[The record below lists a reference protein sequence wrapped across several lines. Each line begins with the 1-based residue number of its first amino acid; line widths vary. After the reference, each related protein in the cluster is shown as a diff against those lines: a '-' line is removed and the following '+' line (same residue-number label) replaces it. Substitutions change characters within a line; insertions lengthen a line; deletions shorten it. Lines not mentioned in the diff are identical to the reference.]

1 MLSAL
6 LDIPAAEADE
16 IAERLADAQLLDA
29 IGEDAS
35 GQIWYRF
42 HDLLRLFARERL
54 SIEETRGTQRAALER
69 TFPADVATAHGSVRQ
84 LRIRPADLPAQIASA
99 PINGTETL
107 AGVGGEHGESIRL
120 TASRTAD

>member
-6 LDIPAAEADE
+6 LDVPAVEADN
-16 IAERLADAQLLDA
+16 IMERLADAQLLDA

-35 GQIWYRF
+35 RQIRYRF

-54 SIEETRGTQRAALER
+54 AIEDTLGTQRAALER
-69 TFPADVATAHGSVRQ
+69 TVLSDAATAHGSVRQ
-84 LRIRPADLPAQIASA
+84 LRLRPADRPAQTASA

-107 AGVGGEHGESIRL
+107 VRANGEHGAIRL
-120 TASRTAD
+120 DASRTAD